1 MIYPKLGV
9 KIGAGKTPGI
19 YHPVVG
25 VLKTLFFYF
34 DDFPYYEYISYSV
47 IHNTTTRSMLG
58 SIYQSYRGTDWSNL
72 NGIIFV
78 YCGQIVIYEKA
89 GKVM

>member
-25 VLKTLFFYF
+25 VLIIFIASILILLVER
-34 DDFPYYEYISYSV
+34 DYSV
-47 IHNTTTRSMLG
+47 PRNPTFLIGGDNPNKYPVSERV
-58 SIYQSYRGTDWSNL
+58 NL
-72 NGIIFV
+72 FDFLFRLNKDI
-78 YCGQIVIYEKA
+78 
-89 GKVM
+89 

>member
-25 VLKTLFFYF
+25 VL
-34 DDFPYYEYISYSV
+34 ISKE
-47 IHNTTTRSMLG
+47 R
-58 SIYQSYRGTDWSNL
+58 
-72 NGIIFV
+72 GIISTEI
-78 YCGQIVIYEKA
+78 GKA
-89 GKVM
+89 SVDKMNSQDK

>member
-25 VLKTLFFYF
+25 VLKDKLMELKVWTF
-34 DDFPYYEYISYSV
+34 
-47 IHNTTTRSMLG
+47 
-58 SIYQSYRGTDWSNL
+58 WSK
-72 NGIIFV
+72 
-78 YCGQIVIYEKA
+78 Y
-89 GKVM
+89 

>member
-25 VLKTLFFYF
+25 VLTNRTWKHERV
-34 DDFPYYEYISYSV
+34 DPGRGGEW
-47 IHNTTTRSMLG
+47 LG
-58 SIYQSYRGTDWSNL
+58 
-72 NGIIFV
+72 V
-78 YCGQIVIYEKA
+78 V
-89 GKVM
+89 VMQY

>member
-25 VLKTLFFYF
+25 VLMKRRK
-34 DDFPYYEYISYSV
+34 I
-47 IHNTTTRSMLG
+47 MLVRKRLLRRKEM
-58 SIYQSYRGTDWSNL
+58 IP
-72 NGIIFV
+72 
-78 YCGQIVIYEKA
+78 
-89 GKVM
+89 

>member
-25 VLKTLFFYF
+25 VLMELEELWEFEEV
-34 DDFPYYEYISYSV
+34 DDF
-47 IHNTTTRSMLG
+47 
-58 SIYQSYRGTDWSNL
+58 
-72 NGIIFV
+72 
-78 YCGQIVIYEKA
+78 
-89 GKVM
+89 